1 MYLSLTACRA
11 VALDLMLAVA
21 MATGS
26 VNALLSVAGALCASI
41 SPSNAQQQQ
50 QQVTELPPLALACLE
65 ELQSM
70 KTDLELSFPA
80 PMVS

>member
-1 MYLSLTACRA
+1 
-11 VALDLMLAVA
+11 MLAVA

-41 SPSNAQQQQ
+41 SPSNTQQ

-80 PMVS
+80 LMVS